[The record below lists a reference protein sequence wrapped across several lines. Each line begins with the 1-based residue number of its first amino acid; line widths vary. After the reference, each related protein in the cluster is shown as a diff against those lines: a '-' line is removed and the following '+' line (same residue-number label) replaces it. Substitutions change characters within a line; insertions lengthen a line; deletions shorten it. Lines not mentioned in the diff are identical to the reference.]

1 MAAGAFNVAVP
12 AGATAIVALPP
23 AGKTGVVKFGQVF
36 LSLASDSD
44 AMVKLTVGKPNNFR
58 TEDNVRVSRG
68 RPITR
73 DMKVGDEVASI
84 VSKSGGPVAVLIEYE
99 GL

>member
-1 MAAGAFNVAVP
+1 MPAGAFNVAVP

-23 AGKTGVVKFGQVF
+23 AGKTGVVKFGRVF
-36 LSLASDSD
+36 LSLASFSD
-44 AMVKLTVGKPNNFR
+44 AMVELTIGKPNNFR
-58 TEDNVRVSRG
+58 TEHDVRVSKG

-73 DMKVGDEVASI
+73 DMKVGDEVASV